1 MHHKTGETIMKSL
14 SHISK
19 LISFIV
25 LLGLVTS
32 TAIAQK
38 SSPKKIMFPKVEKQG
53 KLSLEE
59 TLWQRKSTR
68 AFSDKALTTKQIG
81 QLLWAAQGVNRPANQ
96 HRTAPSAGGTY
107 PLEIYYIVSE
117 GVYHYLPD
125 QHAAVL
131 VRSGNVWKDLPKEG
145 LTTESAYNAP
155 CVFVITAVIERTYSK
170 YKEPAEHYVYLEG
183 GHAAQNLLLQL
194 IPLGLGGVPNGS
206 ILTPKANDILGIPKE
221 EQPIYILTVGTPK
234 SK

>member
-1 MHHKTGETIMKSL
+1 MISL
-14 SHISK
+14 SYAGK
-19 LISFIV
+19 LLSFLV

-38 SSPKKIMFPKVEKQG
+38 PTPKKIMFPKVEKQG
-53 KLSLEE
+53 NLSLEE

-68 AFSDKALTTKQIG
+68 AFSDKVLTTKQIG
-81 QLLWAAQGVNRPANQ
+81 QLLWAAQGVNRTANQ

-107 PLEIYYIVSE
+107 PLEIYYIVAD

-125 QHAAVL
+125 EHAAVQ
-131 VRSGNVWKDLPKEG
+131 VQSGNVWNALSKEG
-145 LTTESAYNAP
+145 LSTNSAYDAP
-155 CVFVITAVIERTYSK
+155 CVFVISAVIERTYSK
-170 YKEPAEHYVYLEG
+170 YKEEAERYVYLEG

-206 ILTPKANDILGIPKE
+206 VLTPKAKDILGIPKE
-221 EQPIYILTVGTPK
+221 EKPIYILAVGSPK
-234 SK
+234 S

>member
-1 MHHKTGETIMKSL
+1 MKSL
-14 SHISK
+14 SYVSK
-19 LISFIV
+19 LFSLLV

-38 SSPKKIMFPKVEKQG
+38 TTPKKIMFPKVETKG

-68 AFSDKALTTKQIG
+68 SFSGKALTTKQIG

-107 PLEIYYIVSE
+107 PLEIYYIVSD

-125 QHAAVL
+125 QHAAVQ
-131 VRSGNVWKDLPKEG
+131 VKSGNMWKALNKVG

-155 CVFVITAVIERTYSK
+155 CIFIITAVIERTYSK

-206 ILTPKANDILGIPKE
+206 ILTPKANKLLGMSKE
-221 EQPIYILTVGTPK
+221 EQPIYILAVGTPK
-234 SK
+234 S